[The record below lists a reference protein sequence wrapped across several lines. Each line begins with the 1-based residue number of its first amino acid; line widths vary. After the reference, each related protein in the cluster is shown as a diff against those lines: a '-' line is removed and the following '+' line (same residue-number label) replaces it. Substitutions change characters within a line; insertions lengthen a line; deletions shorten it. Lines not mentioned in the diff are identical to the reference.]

1 MRIISNNSDSDSNV
15 KADSDARAR
24 TLGYLLVVFLIF
36 VMGGWA
42 VLAPLESAALATGV
56 VQVEGKRKLIQHLEG
71 GIVSKILVG
80 SGDRVEEDQPL
91 LLLDAARYR
100 ADRAILE
107 GRLFNTRAVLE
118 RLLAERDDKDR
129 IDFSDQLSVASETD
143 PRAENAINSEQ
154 ALFTA
159 RLADRKGEEE
169 VIQSQ
174 REGFGLIAESK
185 REILSSIDDEIID
198 LTELLADGYVDRQR
212 LRELERSRAQLLGEL
227 SDLNV
232 SIDEAE
238 LSILQIRKR
247 FKTQVVQE
255 LTEVQE
261 ELHDLQEEYAA
272 ADDRVVRSTIRSPAQ
287 GSVINLK
294 VNTIGAVVGS
304 GEILM
309 EIVPDILDLVVEAR
323 ISPMDIDRVKIG
335 QAAEVRFS
343 VFKDAYMISGVL
355 TKLSADRL
363 LDESGDFAYYE
374 GEIKLLEE
382 DLHLLQGMAI
392 IPGMPAEVLIK
403 TGERTMMGYLM
414 SPMARIASRSL
425 IED

>member
-1 MRIISNNSDSDSNV
+1 M
-15 KADSDARAR
+15 
-24 TLGYLLVVFLIF
+24 
-36 VMGGWA
+36 
-42 VLAPLESAALATGV
+42 
-56 VQVEGKRKLIQHLEG
+56 
-71 GIVSKILVG
+71 
-80 SGDRVEEDQPL
+80 
-91 LLLDAARYR
+91 
-100 ADRAILE
+100 
-107 GRLFNTRAVLE
+107 
-118 RLLAERDDKDR
+118 
-129 IDFSDQLSVASETD
+129 
-143 PRAENAINSEQ
+143 
-154 ALFTA
+154 
-159 RLADRKGEEE
+159 
-169 VIQSQ
+169 
-174 REGFGLIAESK
+174 
-185 REILSSIDDEIID
+185 
-198 LTELLADGYVDRQR
+198 
-212 LRELERSRAQLLGEL
+212 GEL

-309 EIVPDILDLVVEAR
+309 EIVPDISDLVVEAR

-363 LDESGDFAYYE
+363 LDESGDFPYYE

>member
-1 MRIISNNSDSDSNV
+1 MRIIPNNSDSDSNLS
-15 KADSDARAR
+15 ADSDASAR
-24 TLGYLLVVFLIF
+24 TFGYLLVVFLFF
-36 VMGGWA
+36 VVGGWA
-42 VLAPLESAALATGV
+42 VLAPIESAALATGI
-56 VQVEGKRKLIQHLEG
+56 VQVEGKRKLIQHFEG
-71 GIVSKILVG
+71 GIVAKILVG
-80 SGDRVEEDQPL
+80 SGDSVEEDQPL
-91 LLLDAARYR
+91 LLLDAARYK
-100 ADRAILE
+100 AARAILE

-118 RLLAERDDKDR
+118 RLLAERDDKDG
-129 IDFSDQLSVASETD
+129 ISFSDKLSLASETD
-143 PRAENAINSEQ
+143 TRAGSAIDSER
-154 ALFTA
+154 ALFKA

-174 REGFGLIAESK
+174 REGFRLIAESK
-185 REILSSIDDEIID
+185 REILRSIDSEITD
-198 LTELLADGYVDRQR
+198 LAALLADGYVDRQR

>member
-1 MRIISNNSDSDSNV
+1 M
-15 KADSDARAR
+15 
-24 TLGYLLVVFLIF
+24 
-36 VMGGWA
+36 
-42 VLAPLESAALATGV
+42 
-56 VQVEGKRKLIQHLEG
+56 
-71 GIVSKILVG
+71 
-80 SGDRVEEDQPL
+80 
-91 LLLDAARYR
+91 
-100 ADRAILE
+100 
-107 GRLFNTRAVLE
+107 LE
-118 RLLAERDDKDR
+118 RLLAERDDKDG
-129 IDFSDQLSVASETD
+129 ISFSDKLSLASETD
-143 PRAENAINSEQ
+143 TRAGNAIDSER
-154 ALFTA
+154 ALFKA

-174 REGFGLIAESK
+174 REGFRLIAESK
-185 REILSSIDDEIID
+185 REILRSIDGEITD
-198 LTELLADGYVDRQR
+198 LAALLADGYVDRQR

-272 ADDRVVRSTIRSPAQ
+272 ADDRVVRSTITSPAQ

-304 GEILM
+304 GEVLM
-309 EIVPDILDLVVEAR
+309 EIVPDISDLVVEAR

-363 LDESGDFAYYE
+363 LDESGDFPYYE

-382 DLHLLQGMAI
+382 DLHLLQGMTI